1 MTTGAFS
8 EALSKLIAIQQDA
21 VKWGDGAVLV
31 LAGPGSGKTQV
42 LTCRIARLLDESPKQ
57 SFKVLALTFTDKA
70 AREMLTRVQTF
81 VPGQE
86 ERTSIGTFHS
96 FCAQILR
103 QHGIHRGL
111 QPDFAIFGQDRDR
124 QLLLEDGLRE
134 AAGQGQP
141 VSVSDVRFLPI
152 IDKLK
157 VRLVDPASSAQ
168 GLGRHSEAEHIAKV
182 YAIYEAQLRKENAL
196 DFNSLIFEAHALF
209 AQYPTI
215 GQLVRRIYHYW
226 LLDEFQDTT
235 DGQYRLIKAMGGD
248 TFKNLFAVADDDQI
262 IYQWNGASFRQ
273 IQRFSTDYKAEVIQL
288 TENWRCPP
296 AIVEAAN
303 RLVAYNANRTTAKK
317 PLVAGKKHLILPQ
330 DQHIRLLHFTDDQQE
345 IAGVAEDIKKRPVGE
360 RPKVAVLARTR
371 ALIEK
376 ICEQLI
382 ARTVPAV
389 ILRRRDE
396 FLSPN
401 FRWLAAFLKQAIRPL
416 DKRNLPLLIESYNR
430 LASVELPQEQVVARA
445 EASGRSY
452 LEEWLEMAAAGTT
465 AGSNTM
471 LLNTAR
477 VVLGDITGF
486 RQLAEQ
492 MITDADQQSAQ
503 GSATDDLLED
513 LAAWKEISRDIGRH
527 VGSSCTLDQ
536 FLQELELRSKEPTP
550 PKNAVAL
557 MTIHA
562 AKGREFDFVY
572 LVGLAEDTLPSF
584 QARQVGDQS
593 AEMEE
598 ERRNCFVAITRAK
611 EQLTLSWAG
620 KYRGYAKQPSRFL
633 KEMGFTQ

>member
-182 YAIYEAQLRKENAL
+182 YAI
-196 DFNSLIFEAHALF
+196 F

-262 IYQWNGASFRQ
+262 IYQWN
-273 IQRFSTDYKAEVIQL
+273 
-288 TENWRCPP
+288 
-296 AIVEAAN
+296 
-303 RLVAYNANRTTAKK
+303 
-317 PLVAGKKHLILPQ
+317 
-330 DQHIRLLHFTDDQQE
+330 
-345 IAGVAEDIKKRPVGE
+345 
-360 RPKVAVLARTR
+360 
-371 ALIEK
+371 
-376 ICEQLI
+376 
-382 ARTVPAV
+382 
-389 ILRRRDE
+389 
-396 FLSPN
+396 
-401 FRWLAAFLKQAIRPL
+401 
-416 DKRNLPLLIESYNR
+416 
-430 LASVELPQEQVVARA
+430 
-445 EASGRSY
+445 
-452 LEEWLEMAAAGTT
+452 
-465 AGSNTM
+465 
-471 LLNTAR
+471 
-477 VVLGDITGF
+477 
-486 RQLAEQ
+486 
-492 MITDADQQSAQ
+492 
-503 GSATDDLLED
+503 
-513 LAAWKEISRDIGRH
+513 
-527 VGSSCTLDQ
+527 
-536 FLQELELRSKEPTP
+536 
-550 PKNAVAL
+550 
-557 MTIHA
+557 
-562 AKGREFDFVY
+562 
-572 LVGLAEDTLPSF
+572 
-584 QARQVGDQS
+584 
-593 AEMEE
+593 
-598 ERRNCFVAITRAK
+598 
-611 EQLTLSWAG
+611 
-620 KYRGYAKQPSRFL
+620 
-633 KEMGFTQ
+633 